1 MDAYQKVRK
10 GGKGWKGDSLTFAE
24 GILWTRFWPLSSC
37 FISFFAGRQP
47 SGIIQFRLKQKSAPV
62 ESKIFEH
69 MWEADVRRQLADGL
83 SPFKS

>member
-37 FISFFAGRQP
+37 FISFSQE
-47 SGIIQFRLKQKSAPV
+47 QV
-62 ESKIFEH
+62 
-69 MWEADVRRQLADGL
+69 
-83 SPFKS
+83 PFF